1 MNRLPFMVTPR
12 KLLYRKERIL
22 STNKSVLAHYNCS
35 GSPRGASRHNHIQP
49 IGVTTKQGR
58 PKATTTAK
66 MMPCI
71 SRHHGNFSH
80 HVTTSPQHTASA
92 KSYGLAITSWFS
104 TNRSGS
110 PRGASRHNTIQPIG
124 VATKQGRPKAT
135 TTTKMM
141 PCVSRHYGNFSHHET
156 ASPQHTTSAKSYGLA
171 ITSWFSTNRSGSPRG
186 ASRHNHIQSIGAT
199 IKQGRPKATT
209 TLDNGIPSN
218 AITLF
223 LLHENHLTIEFVKCH
238 HSCKP

>member
-35 GSPRGASRHNHIQP
+35 GSLREASRHNPIQS
-49 IGVTTKQGR
+49 IG
-58 PKATTTAK
+58 AT
-66 MMPCI
+66 
-71 SRHHGNFSH
+71 
-80 HVTTSPQHTASA
+80 
-92 KSYGLAITSWFS
+92 
-104 TNRSGS
+104 
-110 PRGASRHNTIQPIG
+110 
-124 VATKQGRPKAT
+124 TKQGRPKAT

-156 ASPQHTTSAKSYGLA
+156 ASPQQTASAKSKGLV
-171 ITSWFSTNRSGSPRG
+171 ITSWFSTNRSGAPRG
-186 ASRHNHIQSIGAT
+186 ASHHNAIQYIGVT

-209 TLDNGIPSN
+209 TLDNGVPSN

-238 HSCKP
+238 HSYQTVVAPLGEPPHHNAIQYIGVTIKQGRLKATTTAKMMPCISRHHGNFFQNVTASP